1 MCGSRR
7 LQGVFLLAV
16 SMLVFPAR
24 AQETAKKAISTNPPT
39 GASEAVIR
47 QWNEI
52 GRKLVAMAEAFP
64 ESKYDFKAAPSTKT
78 FAERLI
84 HAAASNYYF
93 TNLALGQKPPREDAE
108 PPRAQFKNKAALVA
122 YVRKSFADGAA
133 AINSKGEK
141 GILDLVVD
149 PFGFDD
155 PQHAGETKIRLCDLA
170 GNLIEHSGEVYGQL
184 TVYYRVAGMTPP
196 ESRPRKAAQDVQP
209 TLPGGKI
216 RTYYV
221 AAVEANW
228 DYAPMGMDMMTGTEF
243 RGQTRI
249 WTEKTKDRIGKVYR
263 KAVFREY
270 TDETFSTEKQR
281 PKEWEHLGIL
291 GPLIRAEVGD
301 TIVIHFQ
308 NNATQPYSI
317 HPHGV
322 SYERD
327 SEGTPYPDISMDA
340 AGLVPPGGSH
350 TFVWNVPERAGPGDD
365 DGSSVVWLYH
375 SHDWEPRDVQAG
387 LIGSMVITRRGMAR
401 ADGSPKDVDR
411 EFAMLFMLID
421 ENTSHYLQHNI
432 DANIQDPKSVN
443 KLDMAPM
450 DLEGN
455 WDLAGAGFAAANFK
469 ASINGYMFG
478 NLPMPTMKKGERVR
492 WYVMTMGGQ
501 VNFHTP
507 HWHGNVL
514 TIDKHHT
521 DIFSILPA
529 QFVAADMVPDR
540 VGTWMFH
547 CHIDEHMEAGM
558 MAMYQVLP

>member
-1 MCGSRR
+1 MPTNKFRS
-7 LQGVFLLAV
+7 V
-16 SMLVFPAR
+16 SMLVTACLLAAPAV
-24 AQETAKKAISTNPPT
+24 AQDTAKKAAFAAA
-39 GASEAVIR
+39 ASPSAALLK

-52 GRKLVAMAEAFP
+52 GRKLIDMSEDFP
-64 ESKYDFKAAPSTKT
+64 ENKYDFKAAPSTKT

-93 TNLALGQKPPREDAE
+93 TNLALGQKPPSEDAE
-108 PPRAQFKNKAALVA
+108 PPRSQFKSKAALVA
-122 YVRKSFADGAA
+122 YVRKCFADGAA
-133 AINSKGEK
+133 AIKAKGDK
-141 GILDLVVD
+141 GILELVTD

-155 PQHAGETKIRLCDLA
+155 PQHAGQNQIRLFDLA
-170 GNLIEHSGEVYGQL
+170 QNLIEHSGEVYGQL
-184 TVYYRVAGMTPP
+184 SVYYRVAGMIPP
-196 ESRPRKAAQDVQP
+196 ESRPKKATVDAQP

-216 RTYYV
+216 RTYYL

-243 RGQTRI
+243 HGQTKI

-263 KAVFREY
+263 KAMFREY
-270 TDETFSTEKQR
+270 TDDTYSTEKKR
-281 PKEWEHLGIL
+281 PKEWEHLGLL

-308 NNATQPYSI
+308 NNANQPYSI

-327 SEGTPYPDISMDA
+327 SEGTPYPDTSMDA

-350 TFVWNVPERAGPGDD
+350 TFVWNVPERAGPSDD

-375 SHDWEPRDVQAG
+375 SHNWEPRDVNAG
-387 LIGSMVITRRGMAR
+387 LIGPMVITRRGMAR

-421 ENTSHYLQHNI
+421 ENTSHYLQQNI

-443 KLDMAPM
+443 KLDMVPV
-450 DLEGN
+450 DQEGN
-455 WDLAGAGFAAANFK
+455 LNFAGSGFAAANYK
-469 ASINGYMFG
+469 ASINGYIFG

-501 VNFHTP
+501 VNYHTP
-507 HWHGNVL
+507 HWHGNVV

-529 QFVAADMVPDR
+529 QFVTADMVPDR

-547 CHIDEHMEAGM
+547 CHIDEHMEMGM
-558 MAMYQVLP
+558 MAMYHVLP

>member
-1 MCGSRR
+1 MKKFG
-7 LQGVFLLAV
+7 LLTMALFAAA
-16 SMLVFPAR
+16 MLVAPAR
-24 AQETAKKAISTNPPT
+24 TQETTKKTGPPNPA
-39 GASEAVIR
+39 ASPSAALLK

-52 GRKLVAMAEAFP
+52 GRKLIAMSEDFP
-64 ESKYDFKAAPSTKT
+64 ENRYDFKAAPTARS

-84 HAAASNYYF
+84 HAAAANYYF
-93 TNLALGQKPPREDAE
+93 TNLALGQKAPGEEDPPRT
-108 PPRAQFKNKAALVA
+108 QFKNKEALVT
-122 YVRKSFADGAA
+122 YVRKSFADGAG
-133 AINSKGEK
+133 AIKSKGDK
-141 GILDLVVD
+141 GILELVVD

-155 PQHAGETKIRLCDLA
+155 PQHAGQTQIRLSELA
-170 GNLIEHSGEVYGQL
+170 QNIIEHSGEVYGQL
-184 TVYYRVAGMTPP
+184 TVYYRVTGLVPP
-196 ESRPRKAAQDVQP
+196 ESRPKKAAQEIQP

-216 RTYYV
+216 RTYYL
-221 AAVEANW
+221 AAIETNW
-228 DYAPMGMDMMTGTEF
+228 DYAPSGMDMMTGTEF
-243 RGQTRI
+243 HGQTKI
-249 WTEKTKDRIGKVYR
+249 WTEHAKDRIGKVYR
-263 KAVFREY
+263 KAAFREY
-270 TDETFSTEKQR
+270 TDDTFTTEKKR
-281 PKEWEHLGIL
+281 PKEWEHLGIM

-308 NNATQPYSI
+308 NNASQPYSI

-322 SYERD
+322 SYDRD
-327 SEGTPYPDISMDA
+327 SEGTPYPDTSMDA
-340 AGLVPPGGSH
+340 AGLVSPGQSH

-375 SHDWEPRDVQAG
+375 SHNWEARDVNAG
-387 LIGSMVITRRGMAR
+387 LIGPMVITRRGAAR

-411 EFAMLFMLID
+411 EFAMLFMVID

-432 DANIQDPKSVN
+432 DTSIQDPKSVN
-443 KLDMAPM
+443 KLDMVPM

-455 WDLAGAGFAAANFK
+455 LNLAGTGFAAANYK

-478 NLPMPTMKKGERVR
+478 NLPMPTMKLGEHVR

-501 VNFHTP
+501 ANLHTP
-507 HWHGNVL
+507 HWHGNVV

-529 QFVAADMVPDR
+529 QFVTADMTPDR